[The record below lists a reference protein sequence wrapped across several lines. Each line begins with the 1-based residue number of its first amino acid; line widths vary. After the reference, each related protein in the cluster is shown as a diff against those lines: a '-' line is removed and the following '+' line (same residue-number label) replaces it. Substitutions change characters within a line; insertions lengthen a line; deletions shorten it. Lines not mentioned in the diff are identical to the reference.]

1 MIILRLSQVMAMLMF
16 MNTMDTLMGEEADT
30 VMLMEEEVDTVMEVM
45 VTVMEVMDTA
55 MEVMDTVMEVMV
67 TVMEVMDT
75 AMEDRE
81 NLQQRRELNTEL
93 SYTRA
98 GMMMRMMVMVVRVS
112 LQSGSMQ

>member
-1 MIILRLSQVMAMLMF
+1 MLMF

-30 VMLMEEEVDTVMEVM
+30 VMLMEEEV
-45 VTVMEVMDTA
+45 
-55 MEVMDTVMEVMV
+55 DTVMEVMV

>member
-1 MIILRLSQVMAMLMF
+1 MAMLMF
-16 MNTMDTLMGEEADT
+16 MNTMDTLMGKEADT
-30 VMLMEEEVDTVMEVM
+30 VMLMEEEV
-45 VTVMEVMDTA
+45 
-55 MEVMDTVMEVMV
+55 DTVMEVMV

>member
-30 VMLMEEEVDTVMEVM
+30 VMLIEEEVDTVMEVM
-45 VTVMEVMDTA
+45 V
-55 MEVMDTVMEVMV
+55 TVMEVMV

-81 NLQQRRELNTEL
+81 NLQQRKELNTEL

-98 GMMMRMMVMVVRVS
+98 GMMMRTIFMVVRVS
-112 LQSGSMQ
+112 LQSGLMQ

>member
-30 VMLMEEEVDTVMEVM
+30 VMLIEEEV
-45 VTVMEVMDTA
+45 
-55 MEVMDTVMEVMV
+55 DTVMEVMV

-98 GMMMRMMVMVVRVS
+98 GMMMRTIFMVVRVS
-112 LQSGSMQ
+112 LQSGLMQ

>member
-1 MIILRLSQVMAMLMF
+1 MLMF

-45 VTVMEVMDTA
+45 D
-55 MEVMDTVMEVMV
+55 

-98 GMMMRMMVMVVRVS
+98 GMMMRTIFMVVRVS